1 MHSNVFIIKCQI
13 PLFVP
18 IDVIFPIVPA
28 LFMEYSKL
36 KIVTC
41 DFPYGIDL
49 CKKYTLSILF

>member
-1 MHSNVFIIKCQI
+1 MHSNVLIIKCQI

-28 LFMEYSKL
+28 LFMENSKL

-41 DFPYGIDL
+41 GLHFISF
-49 CKKYTLSILF
+49 TILVM